1 MLNFAT
7 VYNHGE
13 QSMRGVASSKQN
25 AVVMSFPYA
34 LLKSTIDHAPMT
46 VETDIINYRMKA
58 PLNSEEMAAV
68 VGMIKQRAKSLGQ
81 QLWVTMGTFLVT
93 MGVEELGDL
102 RRRDFVRAV
111 NYLVAVE
118 LASDVSRQMQSIM

>member
-1 MLNFAT
+1 MFNFAT

-13 QSMRGVASSKQN
+13 QSICGVASNKQN
-25 AVVMSFPYA
+25 AVVLSFPYA
-34 LLKSTIDHAPMT
+34 LPKSTIDHVPMT

-68 VGMIKQRAKSLGQ
+68 IGMVKQRAKSMGQ
-81 QLWVTMGTFLVT
+81 QLWVAMGTFLVT

-111 NYLVAVE
+111 NYLVALE
-118 LASDVSRQMQSIM
+118 QAATVSMQMQGMM

>member
-7 VYNHGE
+7 VYNHSE
-13 QSMRGVASSKQN
+13 QSIRGVASSKQN
-25 AVVMSFPYA
+25 AVVLSFPYA
-34 LLKSTIDHAPMT
+34 LPKSTIDHAPMT

-68 VGMIKQRAKSLGQ
+68 IGMVKQRAKSMGQ
-81 QLWVTMGTFLVT
+81 QLWVAMGTFLVT

-102 RRRDFVRAV
+102 RRCDFVRAV
-111 NYLVAVE
+111 NYLVALE
-118 LASDVSRQMQSIM
+118 QAATGSTQMQSMM

>member
-1 MLNFAT
+1 MFNFAT

-25 AVVMSFPYA
+25 AVVLSFPYQ
-34 LLKSTIDHAPMT
+34 LPKSTINYAPMT

-68 VGMIKQRAKSLGQ
+68 IGMVKQRAKSMGQ
-81 QLWVTMGTFLVT
+81 QLWVAMGTFLVT

-102 RRRDFVRAV
+102 RRCDFVRAV
-111 NYLVAVE
+111 NYLVALE
-118 LASDVSRQMQSIM
+118 QAATGSTQMQSMM

>member
-1 MLNFAT
+1 MFNFAT

-13 QSMRGVASSKQN
+13 QSINGVVASKQN
-25 AVVMSFPYA
+25 AVVLSFPYP
-34 LLKSTIDHAPMT
+34 LPKSTIDHAPMT

-58 PLNSEEMAAV
+58 PLNSDEMAAV
-68 VGMIKQRAKSLGQ
+68 LGMVKQRAKSLGQ

-102 RRRDFVRAV
+102 RRCDFVRAV
-111 NYLVAVE
+111 NYLVAME
-118 LASDVSRQMQSIM
+118 LASNVSAQTRSMM